1 MRTFAVNIPT
11 KSYLRK
17 YLHKRYGYPVV
28 INNRTLIGSVLVA
41 FLNKKVYSDRS
52 NATDLFNT
60 YATLNDRLECVVAQ
74 NEVFFG
80 TTGLQIDPAKVIVI
94 NRYFSAQFEEDVH
107 RFCLQNITS
116 NGKRP
121 GYDRAL
127 EKFAEMFD
135 IEFDVDITFE
145 ALKKMEYRY
154 RKKLEQNLTANV
166 PASKCLQQALFQ

>member
-41 FLNKKVYSDRS
+41 FLKKKVYSDRS
-52 NATDLFNT
+52 NATDLQNT
-60 YATLNDRLECVVAQ
+60 FATLTDRLECVVSRD
-74 NEVFFG
+74 EVFYG
-80 TTGLQIDPAKVIVI
+80 NCGLHIEQEKVILI
-94 NRYFSAQFEEDVH
+94 NRYFAAQFEEDVH
-107 RFCLQNITS
+107 RFCQQHITN
-116 NGKRP
+116 NGRHP

-127 EKFAEMFD
+127 EKFADMYD

-154 RKKLEQNLTANV
+154 RKKLEENHTANV
-166 PASKCLQQALFQ
+166 PSSKHLQQSLF